1 MNTQEIKQIIS
12 EGEYNYYALRVVDGE
27 NISAGQQMPNSRRW
41 HDGNPINVYEWVG
54 DSEVEEYESNGY
66 ERMSQ
71 EDAEIMQSNGYYGD
85 GEVLMVNWSGYETL
99 DGACGVGITEENADR
114 IISRMSTAY
123 TGDQIILI
131 AGDSAEE
138 GNDIGEIVIENAVAL
153 HVCNR

>member
-41 HDGNPINVYEWVG
+41 HDGNPINAYEWV
-54 DSEVEEYESNGY
+54 SEEDVEGYEASGY
-66 ERMSQ
+66 ERIS
-71 EDAEIMQSNGYYGD
+71 EGDADLMHGNGYYGD
-85 GEVLMVNWSGYETL
+85 GDALMVNWSEYETL
-99 DGACGVGITEENADR
+99 GGASGVEITEENADR
-114 IISRMSTAY
+114 IISLMSMY
-123 TGDQIILI
+123 NGNQIVLI

-153 HVCNR
+153 HACNR